1 MSQLR
6 SSIFRAGLEALYF
19 SGAHHLL
26 RPLFAGVGTI
36 FMLHHVRPMRAE
48 AFQPNGHLEITPE
61 FLRATLAHVRELDVD
76 IVSLDEMHRRLRER
90 DFGRRFACFT
100 FDDGYRDNRD
110 FALPAMREFGA
121 PFTVYVAS
129 DFASGTGRLWWLA
142 LERLVA
148 KADVLDVPVD
158 GTVRRLDCSTA
169 AAKREAFA
177 VMHGILRG
185 LPSDTDV
192 NRMVSDLC
200 RRHGL
205 DDSQIARELC
215 MSWSELKEFAADP
228 LVTIGAHTLS
238 HCNVAKCTSD
248 TAEHEIAGSRGNIE
262 AKLNRPVVHFAYP
275 YGDKGAA
282 AARDFALVR
291 KLGFKTAVTTRPGML
306 FAENAEHMTALPRLS
321 LNGNYQDERL
331 LKVLTSGAATAMWNG
346 FRRVDAA

>member
-6 SSIFRAGLEALYF
+6 SNILRAGLEALYF
-19 SGAHHLL
+19 SGAHRLL

-36 FMLHHVRPMRAE
+36 FMLHHVRPAT
-48 AFQPNGHLEITPE
+48 AGPFQPNGHLEITPE
-61 FLRATLAHVRELDVD
+61 FLRATLAHVRERGID
-76 IVSLDEMHRRLRER
+76 IITLDEMHRRMRAR
-90 DFGRRFACFT
+90 DFTRRFACFT

-110 FALPAMREFGA
+110 FALPAMREYEA

-129 DFASGTGRLWWLA
+129 DFASGTGKLWWVA
-142 LERLVA
+142 LERLIA
-148 KADVLDVPVD
+148 KAEVLDVPI
-158 GTVRRLDCSTA
+158 GGEATRLDCSTP
-169 AAKREAFA
+169 AAKSEAFA
-177 VMHGILRG
+177 ATHAWLRTM
-185 LPSDTDV
+185 PSDADASRTV
-192 NRMVSDLC
+192 ADLC

-205 DDSQIARELC
+205 DDSGIARELC
-215 MSWSELKEFAADP
+215 MSWQELQTFAADP
-228 LVTIGAHTLS
+228 LVTIGAHTVS
-238 HCNVAKCTSD
+238 HCNLAKCTSD
-248 TAEHEIAGSRGNIE
+248 VAEREIAASRAAIE
-262 AKLNRPVVHFAYP
+262 AKLERPAMHFAYP

-282 AARDFALVR
+282 TARDFAIAR